1 MARYATYP
9 TEIERLKMISI
20 ADLKR
25 MKLLRP
31 DNFVST
37 TINWTNRNTKEN
49 TGSISVSIHTGEN
62 NGSITFDY
70 KYQDTDKINYTSQ
83 LITRPSNLGKG
94 KLWFFVCS
102 RTGKVCRKLHLINGY
117 FIHRSASPGL
127 MYAKQLESKKVRG
140 WSKMFGAMLEDD
152 IYPQLYKKH
161 FKSHYKGKPTKRFL
175 RLTKIIEQRENI
187 NIDDFTKSF
196 IL

>member
-70 KYQDTDKINYTSQ
+70 KYQDTDKI
-83 LITRPSNLGKG
+83 K
-94 KLWFFVCS
+94 
-102 RTGKVCRKLHLINGY
+102 
-117 FIHRSASPGL
+117 
-127 MYAKQLESKKVRG
+127 
-140 WSKMFGAMLEDD
+140 
-152 IYPQLYKKH
+152 
-161 FKSHYKGKPTKRFL
+161 
-175 RLTKIIEQRENI
+175 
-187 NIDDFTKSF
+187 
-196 IL
+196 